1 MNLRVQSPNSRCS
14 LSNNVE
20 ANYER
25 RRAIGLPP
33 INELHKS
40 RWGTNSISSRVGCAA
55 LSAQSARGR
64 RYVCSAGRRCSW
76 ASNLRNKCIGN
87 ALLGA

>member
-33 INELHKS
+33 INELHNLD
-40 RWGTNSISSRVGCAA
+40 G
-55 LSAQSARGR
+55 AQTRSARG
-64 RYVCSAGRRCSW
+64 SAV
-76 ASNLRNKCIGN
+76 LR
-87 ALLGA
+87 

>member
-20 ANYER
+20 ANCQR

-40 RWGTNSISSRVGCAA
+40 RWGTNSISSRVGCDA